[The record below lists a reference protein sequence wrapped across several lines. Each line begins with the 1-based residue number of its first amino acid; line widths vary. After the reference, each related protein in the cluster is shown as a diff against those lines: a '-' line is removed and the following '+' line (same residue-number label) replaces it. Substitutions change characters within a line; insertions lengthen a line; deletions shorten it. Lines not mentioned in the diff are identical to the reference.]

1 MLQRCSD
8 KLVLSVVAH
17 YLQSCSVSQV
27 KVKTQKQLQ
36 VRVRVLIC
44 VWGRGRH
51 NLIYAGQSFD
61 NILYQSTFNSISI
74 QFYLYS
80 PKSQQQLPHYITTL
94 YSLDQQEL
102 VENVL
107 LLTCQDIT
115 VLTEPSFYWTENS
128 EQKIFPSP
136 KSLPKCYVKTAVYL
150 LPYRHL

>member
-17 YLQSCSVSQV
+17 YLQSCSASQV

-107 LLTCQDIT
+107 LLTCQDCNSPDRTI
-115 VLTEPSFYWTENS
+115 LLLSRKLRAENIS
-128 EQKIFPSP
+128 ESKIAP
-136 KSLPKCYVKTAVYL
+136 KMLRKDSCVFTAL
-150 LPYRHL
+150 